1 MKKDELIKIAKEKH
15 NVELNPK
22 HKLKD
27 LEAQVESLDSKVKV
41 EAKEEPKSSGKRTPI
56 ASKSEHGKV
65 VAWSPK
71 HREEFWTFIYD
82 ERSLLDEEK
91 KALGL

>member
-1 MKKDELIKIAKEKH
+1 MKKDELIKMAKEKH
-15 NVELNPK
+15 NIELNPK

-41 EAKEEPKSSGKRTPI
+41 EVKEEPKSSGKRNPI
-56 ASKSEHGKV
+56 ASKSEFGKV
-65 VAWSPK
+65 VRWNPD
-71 HREEFWTFIYD
+71 HRQEFWTFIYD
-82 ERSLLDEEK
+82 ERSLSEEEK